1 MPSSTISLTLRGR
14 ELSLYVGEDA
24 FIPTTTTQ
32 RIAEAIDL
40 PPNADV
46 LDLGCGVGPLAI
58 WCALEGAARVH
69 AVDVVEAA
77 AQYARENAELNGV
90 ADKVQVHHG
99 DLFEP
104 VHDKKFD
111 IIVNDVSGIADR
123 VARLSSWYPDPIP
136 TGGNDGTDVV
146 TRMLSESPD
155 HLKPGGSIYF
165 ATATLSN
172 VTKIIDHARKI
183 YGDRLEKVSSSRFP
197 FSAEL
202 NEHREELEQL
212 REQGLIEFET
222 RRSRML
228 WTLDVWHAKVD

>member
-1 MPSSTISLTLRGR
+1 
-14 ELSLYVGEDA
+14 
-24 FIPTTTTQ
+24 
-32 RIAEAIDL
+32 
-40 PPNADV
+40 
-46 LDLGCGVGPLAI
+46 
-58 WCALEGAARVH
+58 
-69 AVDVVEAA
+69 
-77 AQYARENAELNGV
+77 
-90 ADKVQVHHG
+90 
-99 DLFEP
+99 
-104 VHDKKFD
+104 
-111 IIVNDVSGIADR
+111 
-123 VARLSSWYPDPIP
+123 
-136 TGGNDGTDVV
+136 
-146 TRMLSESPD
+146 MLSESPD